1 MTAQTVWLPTS
12 SRLVSQQPS
21 RKNPVMGFIEQTSSR
36 SPSTLR
42 GGLRRPPPL
51 PLSSLSIADSACA
64 EIWVSKRRPAILR
77 GRAKCSAFLVG
88 RKIFIHPRAGVC
100 KTDVA
105 CRPGSSHPSPLAKAS
120 FPPPL
125 SRGQAPAGTHGHG
138 ASPRESGDGAVS
150 GNPSALAPM
159 GPGMGTRWSLP
170 PRESGGCDEQH
181 ESQNAKCDSPAPNAE
196 REPPGSVAPSCINV
210 IET

>member
-12 SRLVSQQPS
+12 SRVVSQQPS

-88 RKIFIHPRAGVC
+88 RKIFHS
-100 KTDVA
+100 
-105 CRPGSSHPSPLAKAS
+105 RP
-120 FPPPL
+120 
-125 SRGQAPAGTHGHG
+125 
-138 ASPRESGDGAVS
+138 
-150 GNPSALAPM
+150 PSARPRNVPRHLGATSAHS
-159 GPGMGTRWSLP
+159 GEVGSAQAANFGLLP
-170 PRESGGCDEQH
+170 LP
-181 ESQNAKCDSPAPNAE
+181 
-196 REPPGSVAPSCINV
+196 
-210 IET
+210 